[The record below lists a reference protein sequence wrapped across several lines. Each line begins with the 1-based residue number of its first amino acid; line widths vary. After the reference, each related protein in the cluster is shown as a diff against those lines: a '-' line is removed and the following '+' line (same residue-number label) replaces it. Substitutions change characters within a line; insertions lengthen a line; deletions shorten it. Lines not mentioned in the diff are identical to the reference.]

1 VSAGAIPHFSDSW
14 LTKSESLGRQGA
26 APWLLGNADARRRA
40 LHENAM
46 PPSQSLPERTATSL
60 QLRHRGASMSH
71 TLKTDLAL
79 FVAAFIASAFVLGAD
94 TSLAHVLG
102 ALIGAH

>member
-1 VSAGAIPHFSDSW
+1 
-14 LTKSESLGRQGA
+14 
-26 APWLLGNADARRRA
+26 
-40 LHENAM
+40 
-46 PPSQSLPERTATSL
+46 
-60 QLRHRGASMSH
+60 MSH

-94 TSLAHVLG
+94 TSLAHMLG